1 MVYSEAEKY
10 IRELNNKSF
19 AGFTDWRLPTLEEAM
34 SLMETQ
40 KKNGN
45 LYSDSK
51 FGQTQRSIWTADK
64 DSAGRAWFVAFGYG
78 VCYRLGVDG
87 GIYVRAVRS

>member
-64 DSAGRAWFVAFGYG
+64 DSAGRAWYVSFSVGF
-78 VCYRLGVDG
+78 CYLNDLGHDY
-87 GIYVRAVRS
+87 YVRAVRS